1 MPESAAFHGTLL
13 PPTALFIIYSIRRE
27 KMKTIRSVLT
37 ATALAVAVS
46 PLALAADAQPGAASN
61 QGIGGAIIESQTV
74 QAKVTAID
82 YKTRKVTL
90 TGQKGNTISLD
101 VGPEAKNFDQ
111 VKKGDDVVIETVE
124 SVALVVTPK
133 GEMAPAAGQTSYIQT
148 AKKGEK
154 PHGVAVQTTQITATV
169 EAIDYK
175 ARTVTLKG
183 PEGNT
188 RTIKVSPEAKRFD
201 QVKKGDQVTLNV
213 TVATAI
219 AVYSPN
225 KQ

>member
-1 MPESAAFHGTLL
+1 
-13 PPTALFIIYSIRRE
+13 
-27 KMKTIRSVLT
+27 MKTMHSLLT
-37 ATALAVAVS
+37 AATLAMAVS
-46 PLALAADAQPGAASN
+46 PLVLADEKTGAASN
-61 QGIGGAIIESQTV
+61 QGIGGAVIESQTV
-74 QAKVTAID
+74 HAKVAAID

-90 TGQKGNTISLD
+90 TGEKGKSITLD
-101 VGPEAKNFDQ
+101 VGPEAKNFNQ
-111 VKKGDDVVIETVE
+111 VKKGDDVVIDTVE

-148 AKKGEK
+148 AKPGEQ

-169 EAIDYK
+169 EGIDYK

-183 PEGNT
+183 PEGNI

-219 AVYSPN
+219 AVYSPT
-225 KQ
+225 KK

>member
-1 MPESAAFHGTLL
+1 
-13 PPTALFIIYSIRRE
+13 
-27 KMKTIRSVLT
+27 MKTIRSILT

-46 PLALAADAQPGAASN
+46 PLVSADDKTGAASN
-61 QGIGGAIIESQTV
+61 QDFGGAIIESQTV
-74 QAKVTAID
+74 QAKVSAID

-90 TGQKGNTISLD
+90 TGQKGNSITLD

-111 VKKGDDVVIETVE
+111 VKKGDDVVMETVE

-148 AKKGEK
+148 AKPGEK
-154 PHGVAVQTTQITATV
+154 PHGVEVQTTQITATV
-169 EAIDYK
+169 EAIDYQ

-183 PEGNT
+183 PEGNI
-188 RTIKVSPEAKRFD
+188 RTIKVSPDAKRFD

-219 AVYSPN
+219 AVYNPK

>member
-1 MPESAAFHGTLL
+1 
-13 PPTALFIIYSIRRE
+13 
-27 KMKTIRSVLT
+27 MKTIRSVLT
-37 ATALAVAVS
+37 VAALAVAVS
-46 PLALAADAQPGAASN
+46 PLALAADAQSGAASN
-61 QGIGGAIIESQTV
+61 QDFGGAIIESQTV

-101 VGPEAKNFDQ
+101 VGPEAKNFNQ

-148 AKKGEK
+148 AKPGEK

-169 EAIDYK
+169 MDIDYK

-188 RTIKVSPEAKRFD
+188 RTIKVSSEAKRFD